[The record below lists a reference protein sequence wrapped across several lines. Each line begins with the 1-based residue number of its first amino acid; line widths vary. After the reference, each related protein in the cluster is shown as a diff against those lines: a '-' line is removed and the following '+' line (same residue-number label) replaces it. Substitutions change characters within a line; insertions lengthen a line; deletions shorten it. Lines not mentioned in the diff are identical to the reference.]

1 MDIIQSGSQSVRQIG
16 YDTGRRTGSATKPAM
31 EDYMTAY
38 QNEPQGHH
46 AGGME
51 PMRQQ
56 TIDRLTAAFA
66 SDAITM
72 DEYERRATAANAA
85 TSLDQLESIS
95 FDLPAV
101 KKNPVEGSRK
111 PEVRYEPRNGIN
123 ASIVGSTPLTT
134 GCVMGD
140 RNLTGNWLSSDR
152 VSSFTV
158 MGSTK
163 LDLRDV
169 DLPPGPVRIEAFTL
183 MGETKVIVP
192 RGLPV
197 QLNVFAFMGES
208 QAGREVNQQI
218 HGAITWVEISGFAMM
233 GSLTVRAMD

>member
-1 MDIIQSGSQSVRQIG
+1 
-16 YDTGRRTGSATKPAM
+16 
-31 EDYMTAY
+31 MTAY
-38 QNEPQGHH
+38 QGQPKDDRYRGIESV
-46 AGGME
+46 
-51 PMRQQ
+51 RQDA
-56 TIDRLTAAFA
+56 IDRLTAAFA

-72 DEYERRATAANAA
+72 DEYERRATAATAA
-85 TSLDQLESIS
+85 TRIEELERLS

-101 KKNPVEGSRK
+101 KGAEGRR
-111 PEVRYEPRNGIN
+111 ERGRAQEPRTGARNRTDN
-123 ASIVGSTPLTT
+123 SLVGAAPMTT

-163 LDLRDV
+163 LDLRDA
-169 DLPPGPVRIEAFTL
+169 DLPPGPIRIEAFTL

-197 QLNVFAFMGES
+197 RLNAFAFMGES
-208 QAGREVNQQI
+208 RAGREVDQQI
-218 HGAITWVEISGFAMM
+218 LGAPTWVEISGFAMM
-233 GSLTVRAMD
+233 GSVTVRAMD

>member
-1 MDIIQSGSQSVRQIG
+1 
-16 YDTGRRTGSATKPAM
+16 
-31 EDYMTAY
+31 MTAY
-38 QNEPQGHH
+38 QNESQGDQSRD
-46 AGGME
+46 ME
-51 PMRQQ
+51 TLRQQ

-72 DEYERRATAANAA
+72 DEYEHRATAANAA
-85 TSLDQLESIS
+85 REPAELEHIS
-95 FDLPAV
+95 RDLPAL
-101 KKNPVEGSRK
+101 KEATHKGSYK
-111 PEVRYEPRNGIN
+111 PAARYESLNGGN
-123 ASIVGSTPLTT
+123 ASIVGATPLTT

-183 MGETKVIVP
+183 MGDTKVIVP

-197 QLNVFAFMGES
+197 RLNVFAFMGES
-208 QAGREVNQQI
+208 RAGREVNQQVN
-218 HGAITWVEISGFAMM
+218 GAATWVEISGFAMM

>member
-1 MDIIQSGSQSVRQIG
+1 
-16 YDTGRRTGSATKPAM
+16 
-31 EDYMTAY
+31 MTAY
-38 QNEPQGHH
+38 QGQSRDDQSR
-46 AGGME
+46 GME
-51 PMRQQ
+51 TERQH

-85 TSLDQLESIS
+85 TRIDELDRLS

-101 KKNPVEGSRK
+101 KSETRRSSPR
-111 PEVRYEPRNGIN
+111 PEPRYETRNDIDP
-123 ASIVGSTPLTT
+123 SIVGAAPITT

-140 RNLTGNWLSSDR
+140 RNLTGNWLSSDH

-158 MGSTK
+158 MGSTR
-163 LDLRDV
+163 LDLREV
-169 DLPPGPVRIEAFTL
+169 VLPPGPVRIEAFTL

-197 QLNVFAFMGES
+197 KLNAFAFMGES
-208 QAGREVNQQI
+208 HAGREVNQQI
-218 HGAITWVEISGFAMM
+218 NGARSWVEISGMAMM
-233 GSLTVRAMD
+233 GSITVRAMD